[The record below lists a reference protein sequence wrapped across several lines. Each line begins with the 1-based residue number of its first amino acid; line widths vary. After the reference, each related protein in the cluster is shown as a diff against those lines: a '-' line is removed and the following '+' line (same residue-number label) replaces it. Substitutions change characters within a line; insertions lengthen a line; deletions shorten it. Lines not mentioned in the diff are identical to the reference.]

1 MGATFKPEVVGAKFY
16 NMADTVERLEDDF
29 RFNLFLIKTMIPYLQ
44 SVSGKG
50 SLSGGWLVHV
60 GFGKSR
66 RAGDPHASTTKTLTR
81 RTNFHQRWSQPKGYS
96 RTEHEMRMRNDFL
109 YYLALNLQNGE
120 LRPPFTENPPKGP
133 LHTVLHML
141 PGGTEALTEDE
152 DKWWLQYS
160 DQEEGEDVESSR
172 SGQPLIYQRSPD
184 GGAFLSAQPVPRC
197 GAFCYLAV
205 VARAQED

>member
-1 MGATFKPEVVGAKFY
+1 
-16 NMADTVERLEDDF
+16 MADTVERLEDDF

-50 SLSGGWLVHV
+50 VSQVVGWLVHV
-60 GFGKSR
+60 GFRKSR
-66 RAGDPHASTTKTLTR
+66 RASDPHASTTKTRTR
-81 RTNFHQRWSQPKGYS
+81 QNKISPKMESTKGTGRGCIVGS
-96 RTEHEMRMRNDFL
+96 ANCAGTVAPSTRCACCNDFL

-160 DQEEGEDVESSR
+160 DQESEDVDSTR

>member
-1 MGATFKPEVVGAKFY
+1 M
-16 NMADTVERLEDDF
+16 L
-29 RFNLFLIKTMIPYLQ
+29 
-44 SVSGKG
+44 VSLH
-50 SLSGGWLVHV
+50 SLRSSTHRVAHV
-60 GFGKSR
+60 GESTHSLRSSIHRVAHVGESTLSLR
-66 RAGDPHASTTKTLTR
+66 SSTHRVAHVGESTHSLRSSIHRAAHVGESTRSLRSSTHRAAHVGESTRSLRSSTHRAAHVGESTR
-81 RTNFHQRWSQPKGYS
+81 R
-96 RTEHEMRMRNDFL
+96 
-109 YYLALNLQNGE
+109 
-120 LRPPFTENPPKGP
+120 
-133 LHTVLHML
+133 

-205 VARAQED
+205 VARAQEE